1 MKIWKRVILGVV
13 FSFVAF
19 FTCLGYAALTDQL
32 SITGTISASMPKELF
47 ISEIKL
53 VNGSDIASISGLQ
66 QITVSGSNGATALY
80 EITVCNNTDKRYVY
94 TGSSANPKDNITV
107 TETDTADGEELGEAK
122 NTTNYV
128 SGANLLHV
136 NSKTADGPT
145 FVTFYVQYTL
155 TADGSV
161 VIDYNFQ
168 DFIYKIAYIH
178 QEEERDAWYV
188 HKETTVTI
196 INKELAETLQ
206 SEVQIEEKDEKI
218 KFEYWMNAGST
229 KVEEISKEN
238 KDDINLYPK
247 FNPLY
252 TAMFL
257 DRDGN
262 VIDWIFFAPGSL
274 NKVTELAAK
283 IKDEG
288 RIPEVEDLTFA
299 YWEVHETDDRGNTIA
314 EYPLDDL
321 STKFGQT
328 DIAIYPGY
336 QYKDEDLDVRLES
349 VDKDGDGKTD
359 NWEVVGY
366 KDDQGLKIV
375 RIPAKIKGQEVTT
388 ISRDAFSSYDD
399 LHSVVIPGT
408 ITTINYQA
416 FTANQGSQYN
426 PKRDTVTLYYEGDPD
441 TWKAAM
447 EAYNDRNNTPITEN
461 SLLQSGWDNNMG
473 DGSRVF
479 FLKDGKVDNTKYWE
493 LNDDYVWVL
502 HEHAY
507 SYEAAKN
514 CALGENSHYEYG
526 GGFFGWGAS
535 LQENKFTDYDGAC
548 DCSSCNGAT
557 RPDAEYWTMGTTN

>member
-19 FTCLGYAALTDQL
+19 FTCLGYAALTDNL
-32 SITGTISASMPKELF
+32 FISGTISASMPKELF

-94 TGSSANPKDNITV
+94 TGSSANPDNITV
-107 TETDTADGEELGEAK
+107 TETDTADGSVIGNTV
-122 NTTNYV
+122 NTTETYV
-128 SGANLLHV
+128 SGANLLQV

-168 DFIYKIAYIH
+168 EFIYKIAYIH
-178 QEEERDAWYV
+178 KDEERDARY
-188 HKETTVTI
+188 I
-196 INKELAETLQ
+196 FDNKDAISTKNEKLAGDLELQ
-206 SEVQIEEKDEKI
+206 VREEQKDEKI
-218 KFEYWMNAGST
+218 NFQYWMNAGST
-229 KVEEISKEN
+229 EVPSVPAGY

-274 NKVTELAAK
+274 NEVTDLADT
-283 IKDEG
+283 IKKEG
-288 RIPEVEDLTFA
+288 RIPEVEDLIFA
-299 YWEVHETDDRGNTIA
+299 YWEVHETDNDGNTIA
-314 EYPLDDL
+314 EYPLSDL

-328 DIAIYPGY
+328 DIAIYPSY

-349 VDKDGDGKTD
+349 VDKDGDGKMD
-359 NWEVVGY
+359 EWEVVGY

-375 RIPAKIKGQEVTT
+375 RIPAKVKGQEVTT
-388 ISRDAFSSYDD
+388 ISSDAFSSYDD

-408 ITTINYQA
+408 VTTINSQA
-416 FTANQGSQYN
+416 FTANQGSSWN
-426 PKRDTVTLYYEGDPD
+426 PKRDTVTLYYEGEPD
-441 TWKAAM
+441 TWNAAM
-447 EAYNDRNNTPITEN
+447 NKYNSDDY
-461 SLLQSGWDNNMG
+461 SGILKQNWDNNMG

-514 CALGENSHYEYG
+514 CALGEKSHYEYG
-526 GGFFGWGAS
+526 GGFLGMGAS
-535 LQENKFTDYDGAC
+535 LQEKEFTDYDGAC